1 MIFFSR
7 AYREEVI
14 EIQNKAK
21 GIKVGR
27 RRQTPLERGWTSA
40 SNQGRAYGPP
50 DAKNP
55 DDDFSNFESCLIE
68 HRGTMNMTSLFG
80 RVRFVRILMVTG
92 NRDGLCGYTL
102 LKAPFGTG
110 IRALRRAVNRAGN
123 RVCFIDRYSK
133 ISISK
138 TLCLNLD
145 KIHISK
151 SHF

>member
-1 MIFFSR
+1 M
-7 AYREEVI
+7 
-14 EIQNKAK
+14 
-21 GIKVGR
+21 
-27 RRQTPLERGWTSA
+27 
-40 SNQGRAYGPP
+40 YGAP
-50 DAKNP
+50 DSKNP

-123 RVCFIDRYSK
+123 RVCFIDRYTYSV
-133 ISISK
+133 SQQV
-138 TLCLNLD
+138 LNSAFA
-145 KIHISK
+145 KNPRK
-151 SHF
+151 SQRAKCS

>member
-1 MIFFSR
+1 M
-7 AYREEVI
+7 I

-123 RVCFIDRYSK
+123 RVCFIDRY
-133 ISISK
+133 I
-138 TLCLNLD
+138 
-145 KIHISK
+145 
-151 SHF
+151 